1 MPWWAWLVLGVV
13 LLAAEIGV
21 SADFW
26 LAVVGAAAFG
36 PALMGLLGFEGPV
49 WVQWLVFAGLTV
61 AFAVFARGPLY
72 DRLMEGAQDLAPELL
87 GERAEALE
95 DIAPNATGQVSLRG
109 STWSA
114 RNEGDALITTG
125 SIVAVESVE
134 GVILRVRA
142 L

>member
-1 MPWWAWLVLGVV
+1 MPWWAWMVLGVV
-13 LLAAEIGV
+13 LLAAELGV

-36 PALMGLLGFEGPV
+36 PALMGLMGFEGPI

-61 AFAVFARGPLY
+61 ALAVFARGPLY
-72 DRLMEGAQDLAPELL
+72 DRLMEGAQDLEPQLL

-95 DIAPNATGQVSLRG
+95 DIPVGGQGQVSLRG
-109 STWSA
+109 STWNA
-114 RNEGDALITTG
+114 VNDGGAPIATG
-125 SIVAVESVE
+125 ATVEVESVE
-134 GVILRVRA
+134 GVVLRVRA